1 MKKYSPEWTPS
12 FGAIY
17 FWVAMDKNKRIAVMI
32 NNNWGWIPKAVLT
45 LPNIDSLM
53 NELICYI
60 WGESKIEKFISY
72 PRYLNNYNGGFNL
85 DMLSYWYHKKI
96 DRIKII
102 NNLKKELAEGK
113 NNSDAYIAVN
123 RGFFFYEALDGYN
136 EGDDYP
142 IGPEGVYKEKTKKG
156 DYFRFL
162 QPTIYGNIEDI
173 PEELREVIAVSE
185 TLDFTKNRLLDNNLI
200 SSYFSRTY
208 KN

>member
-1 MKKYSPEWTPS
+1 MKKYSPEWTPG

-60 WGESKIEKFISY
+60 WGESKIEKFISH

-123 RGFFFYEALDGYN
+123 RGFFFMKLLMVTMKVMIIQLVLKEFIKRKQKKVTIFFFYNLLFMEILKTFQKNYE
-136 EGDDYP
+136 
-142 IGPEGVYKEKTKKG
+142 K
-156 DYFRFL
+156 
-162 QPTIYGNIEDI
+162 
-173 PEELREVIAVSE
+173 
-185 TLDFTKNRLLDNNLI
+185 
-200 SSYFSRTY
+200 
-208 KN
+208 